1 MTVFNKVV
9 TILVLLKIIAFS
21 VVAAVNKFMNLFVWK
36 EVFNK
41 VIDFLTNLD
50 IYIIGSAL
58 GVAVIVSLILLV
70 LEFRRS

>member
-21 VVAAVNKFMNLFVWK
+21 VVAVVNKFMNLFVWK
-36 EVFNK
+36 EVVNK
-41 VIDFLTNLD
+41 VIGFLANLN

>member
-21 VVAAVNKFMNLFVWK
+21 VVAVVNKFMNLFVWK
-36 EVFNK
+36 EVINR
-41 VIDFLTNLD
+41 VIGFVANLN
-50 IYIIGSAL
+50 IYILGSAL

>member
-9 TILVLLKIIAFS
+9 TILVLLKIIALS
-21 VVAAVNKFMNLFVWK
+21 VLAVVNKFMNLFVWK
-36 EVFNK
+36 EVIDK
-41 VIDFLTNLD
+41 VIGFLAGLN

>member
-9 TILVLLKIIAFS
+9 TIIILLKIIAFS
-21 VVAAVNKFMNLFVWK
+21 VVAVVNKFMNLFVWK
-36 EVFNK
+36 EVINK
-41 VIDFLTNLD
+41 VIGFVANLN
-50 IYIIGSAL
+50 IYILGSAF

>member
-21 VVAAVNKFMNLFVWK
+21 VVAVVNRFMDLFVWK
-36 EVFNK
+36 EVINK
-41 VIDFLTNLD
+41 VVGFVANLN

>member
-21 VVAAVNKFMNLFVWK
+21 VIAVVNKFMNFFAWK
-36 EVFNK
+36 EVIDK
-41 VIDFLTNLD
+41 VIEFLANLN

-58 GVAVIVSLILLV
+58 GVAVVVSLILLV